1 MVLKI
6 LKGDL
11 VSMYIVAPVLFLKNI
26 HIYFMIKTYLDNFI
40 TKGIILGTFSLDL
53 ESLEE
58 VTIITERSS
67 PGN

>member
-1 MVLKI
+1 
-6 LKGDL
+6 
-11 VSMYIVAPVLFLKNI
+11 VLFLKNI